1 VNRLSRIYRRTD
13 SYLRE
18 RLIPFWAERLV
29 EPRHGGF
36 QTNYDRGGRR
46 TEVTDKTLLAQGR
59 SLFTIAHTVRLG
71 LDWPGW
77 EQALAQGID
86 FMQGA
91 LRDREQGG
99 YYWIVD
105 AQGRPLDDNKV
116 LYGHAFVI
124 YGLAEAA
131 LLTGDSATAELAS
144 AVFDLVQARCADGRY
159 GGYLEHFDRAWQP
172 KRARGD
178 IQLFKSLDVHMHL
191 MEASTALY
199 ELTGDTAHRRA
210 LEDVCALIWEH
221 MIDPATGTGMA
232 MFTQDWQPIANVELD
247 TVWGSDRFEQEKPS
261 DITSYGHNIE
271 LAWLYAH
278 ALEMLG
284 IDPRTALPRIRPI
297 LEHTTERGVDWEYGG
312 LYVEGRRQGEVT
324 EDRKEFWQQAEALVG
339 FAEGFLLTREMRYV
353 EALENVHAFVFEKM
367 INWPVGEWFPL
378 LDRRGEVL
386 WDYMGHNWKTCYHTV
401 RSMCELLL
409 RLEPFTEAVEREE
422 PA

>member
-1 VNRLSRIYRRTD
+1 MNRLSDIYQRTN
-13 SYLRE
+13 SYLRQ

-29 EPRHGGF
+29 EPQYGGF
-36 QTNYDRGGRR
+36 QTNYDREGRR
-46 TEVTDKTLLAQGR
+46 TEVSDKTLLAQGR
-59 SLFTIAHTVRLG
+59 SLFTIAHTVRMG
-71 LDWPGW
+71 HPWPGW
-77 EQALAQGID
+77 EEALAQGIA
-86 FMQGA
+86 FLQGA
-91 LRDREQGG
+91 LRDREHDG
-99 YYWIVD
+99 YFWIVD

-116 LYGHAFVI
+116 LYGHSFVI

-131 LLTGDSATAELAS
+131 LLTGDAATADLATE
-144 AVFDLVQARCADGRY
+144 VFDLVQARCADPRY
-159 GGYLEHFDRAWQP
+159 GGYLEHFDRAWEP
-172 KRARGD
+172 KRARDD

-191 MEASTALY
+191 MEAYTTLY
-199 ELTGDTAHRRA
+199 ELTGDATHRRT
-210 LEDVCALIWEH
+210 LETVCELIWQK

-284 IDPRTALPRIRPI
+284 IAPATALARITPI
-297 LEHTTERGVDWEYGG
+297 LDHTAERGVDWEHGG
-312 LYVEGRRQGEVT
+312 LYVEGRREGAVT
-324 EDRKEFWQQAEALVG
+324 EDHKEFWQQAEALVG
-339 FAEGFLLTREMRYV
+339 FAEGFLLTREERYV
-353 EALENVHAFVFEKM
+353 EALENVHAFVFERM

-378 LDRRGEVL
+378 LDRRGDVL

-401 RSMCELLL
+401 RSMCELLQ
-409 RLEPFTEAVEREE
+409 RLAPFTEAVEREE